1 MPKIPTYDI
10 QGRITA
16 DVPSTGTIP
25 SIDVRENIFRAAKP
39 ITDFVTKEYIQEK
52 KLEADNKAY
61 QILSDMYI
69 DQKDANGNTIQ
80 KGLFTIQSETKEN
93 GNPSD
98 AALIHDQEVNNLYNY
113 FKNNKFK
120 DINNFT
126 KKAIEK
132 KFYSTAGILKTKALE
147 GSRLKQIT
155 VSKDVDEDYIS
166 KEALVLKDVGP
177 VYIDIYTQKVIDK
190 INSNTNYDEGQKKIL
205 IKAYN
210 EFGVTTLAESMATA
224 QPFAFKEAVEA
235 GKFDLLSAEQKITL
249 SATADKNILQSKF
262 QVLTGALDLP
272 PDAAPALLSR
282 AYDEIAK
289 GTFGNN
295 KELQNLY
302 NSLSQTEKIE
312 FKSFF
317 NKKARAKRTDMQ
329 FSILAQNQI
338 IQSETAQESKEIL
351 EEMDKK
357 TGVFDQQ
364 IEELFGNTPEIV
376 EQFKDL
382 NEKIINN
389 KGKSISS
396 FDTNSRIINLIVND
410 EVNQVTDKFLLPG
423 ETGEGKSIIERYEN
437 GVNLKDLTF
446 LSSMINSQNKNPE
459 TYSEMKTF
467 FDFIDYYKMPVQ
479 GSPVLQGIDPGLDDR
494 LNNFKYVMYQRYI
507 NGIQNGIPAKTL
519 TDPLKKEFIGKDVLN
534 FMPNANKIFKEIIDE
549 IKKNKT
555 FNLERDAKRLPG
567 ESSEDYLKRIGLAKW
582 QLWLRN

>member
-16 DVPSTGTIP
+16 DVPSTGSIP

-39 ITDFVTKEYIQEK
+39 ITDFAVNEYVKEK

-61 QILSDMYI
+61 QLLSDMYI

-80 KGLFTIQSETKEN
+80 EGLFSIQSTTKKN
-93 GNPSD
+93 GNPTE
-98 AALIHDQEVNNLYNY
+98 AALYHDNSVNSLYNY
-113 FKNNKFK
+113 FKNNKFNNI
-120 DINNFT
+120 DNFT

-132 KFYSTAGILKTKALE
+132 KFFSTAGILKTKALE
-147 GSRLKQIT
+147 GSRIEQIT
-155 VSKDVDEDYIS
+155 LSKDIDEDYIS

-190 INSNTNYDEGQKKIL
+190 INSNSNYDEGQKKIL

-210 EFGVTTLAESMATA
+210 QFGVTTLAESMATA

-235 GKFDLLSAEQKITL
+235 GKFDSLSAKQKITL

-262 QVLTGALDLP
+262 QVLTGSLDLP

-295 KELQNLY
+295 QELQNLY
-302 NSLSQTEKIE
+302 KSLSVTEKTE

-338 IQSETAQESKEIL
+338 IQAEIAQESKKLIEN
-351 EEMDKK
+351 MDKE

-364 IEELFGNTPEIV
+364 IEELFGNTPVII

-396 FDTNSRIINLIVND
+396 FDTNSKIINLIVND

-446 LSSMINSQNKNPE
+446 LSSMIDSQNKNPE
-459 TYSEMKTF
+459 TYSQMKSF
-467 FDFIDYYKMPVQ
+467 FEFIDYYKMPVQ
-479 GSPVLQGIDPGLDDR
+479 GSPVLVGIDSGLDDR
-494 LNNFKYVMYQRYI
+494 LNNFKYIMYQRYI
-507 NGIQNGIPAKTL
+507 NGIQSGVPAKTL
-519 TDPLKKEFIGKDVLN
+519 TDPTKKEFIGKDVLN
-534 FMPNANKIFKEIIDE
+534 FMPNANKIFKEMIDQ
-549 IKKNKT
+549 IKKNKSFDLKT
-555 FNLERDAKRLPG
+555 DAKRLPG
-567 ESSEDYLKRIGLAKW
+567 ESTEDYLKRIGLTK
-582 QLWLRN
+582 

>member
-1 MPKIPTYDI
+1 M
-10 QGRITA
+10 
-16 DVPSTGTIP
+16 
-25 SIDVRENIFRAAKP
+25 
-39 ITDFVTKEYIQEK
+39 
-52 KLEADNKAY
+52 
-61 QILSDMYI
+61 
-69 DQKDANGNTIQ
+69 
-80 KGLFTIQSETKEN
+80 
-93 GNPSD
+93 
-98 AALIHDQEVNNLYNY
+98 
-113 FKNNKFK
+113 
-120 DINNFT
+120 
-126 KKAIEK
+126 
-132 KFYSTAGILKTKALE
+132 
-147 GSRLKQIT
+147 
-155 VSKDVDEDYIS
+155 
-166 KEALVLKDVGP
+166 
-177 VYIDIYTQKVIDK
+177 
-190 INSNTNYDEGQKKIL
+190 
-205 IKAYN
+205 
-210 EFGVTTLAESMATA
+210 
-224 QPFAFKEAVEA
+224 
-235 GKFDLLSAEQKITL
+235 
-249 SATADKNILQSKF
+249 
-262 QVLTGALDLP
+262 LTGALDLP

-567 ESSEDYLKRIGLAKW
+567 ESSEDYLKRIGLAK
-582 QLWLRN
+582 

>member
-39 ITDFVTKEYIQEK
+39 ITDFVTKEYIKEK

-113 FKNNKFK
+113 FKNNKFNNI
-120 DINNFT
+120 DNFT

-132 KFYSTAGILKTKALE
+132 KFFSTAGILKTKALE

-567 ESSEDYLKRIGLAKW
+567 ESSEDYLKRIGLAK
-582 QLWLRN
+582 

>member
-25 SIDVRENIFRAAKP
+25 NIDVRENIFRAAKP

-61 QILSDMYI
+61 KILSDMYI
-69 DQKDANGNTIQ
+69 DQKDANGNIIQ
-80 KGLFTIQSETKEN
+80 EGLFSIQSTTKKN
-93 GNPSD
+93 GNPTD
-98 AALIHDQEVNNLYNY
+98 AALYHDNSVNSLYNY
-113 FKNNKFK
+113 FKNNKFS
-120 DINNFT
+120 DLDNFT

-132 KFYSTAGILKTKALE
+132 KFFSTAGILKTKALE
-147 GSRLKQIT
+147 GSRTEQIT
-155 VSKDVDEDYIS
+155 LSKDIDEDYIS

-177 VYIDIYTQKVIDK
+177 AYIEIYTSKVIDK

-210 EFGVTTLAESMATA
+210 EFGVTTLAESMATS

-262 QVLTGALDLP
+262 QVLTGSLDLP

-289 GTFGNN
+289 GTFGGNQ
-295 KELQNLY
+295 ELINLY
-302 NSLSQTEKIE
+302 NSLSQTEKTE

-338 IQSETAQESKEIL
+338 IQAETAQESKKIL
-351 EEMDKK
+351 EDMDKK
-357 TGVFDQQ
+357 KGVLDQQ
-364 IEELFGNTPEIV
+364 IEELFGKTPEIV
-376 EQFKDL
+376 EQFKSL
-382 NEKIINN
+382 NEIVVNT

-396 FDTNSRIINLIVND
+396 FDTNSKIINLIIND

-446 LSSMINSQNKNPE
+446 LSSIIDSQNKNPE

-467 FDFIDYYKMPVQ
+467 FEFIDYYKMPVQ
-479 GSPVLQGIDPGLDDR
+479 GSPVLQGIDPDLDNR
-494 LNNFKYVMYQRYI
+494 LNNFKYVMYSRYI
-507 NGIQNGIPAKTL
+507 NGIKNGIPAKTL

-534 FMPNANKIFKEIIDE
+534 FMPNANKIFKEIIDQ

-555 FNLERDAKRLPG
+555 FNLETDAKRLPG
-567 ESSEDYLKRIGLAKW
+567 ESTKDYLIRIGLAK
-582 QLWLRN
+582 

>member
-10 QGRITA
+10 QGRITP

-25 SIDVRENIFRAAKP
+25 SIDPRENIFRAAKP

-61 QILSDMYI
+61 KILSDMYI
-69 DQKDANGNTIQ
+69 DQKDANGNIIQ
-80 KGLFTIQSETKEN
+80 EGLFSIQSTTKKN
-93 GNPSD
+93 GNPTD
-98 AALIHDQEVNNLYNY
+98 AALYHDNSVNSLYNY
-113 FKNNKFK
+113 FKNNKF
-120 DINNFT
+120 DDLDNFT

-132 KFYSTAGILKTKALE
+132 KFFSTAGILKTKALE
-147 GSRLKQIT
+147 GSRIEQIT
-155 VSKDVDEDYIS
+155 LSKDIDEDYIS

-210 EFGVTTLAESMATA
+210 EFGVTTLAESMATS

-235 GKFDLLSAEQKITL
+235 GKFDLLSAKQKVEL

-262 QVLTGALDLP
+262 QVLTGSLDLP
-272 PDAAPALLSR
+272 PDAEPALLSR

-289 GTFGNN
+289 GTFGGNQ
-295 KELQNLY
+295 ELINLY
-302 NSLSQTEKIE
+302 NSLSQTERTE
-312 FKSFF
+312 FKSFY
-317 NKKARAKRTDMQ
+317 NKKARSRKNDME

-338 IQSETAQESKEIL
+338 IKAETAQESKNIL
-351 EEMDKK
+351 EKMDKEK
-357 TGVFDQQ
+357 GIFDQQ
-364 IEELFGNTPEIV
+364 IEKLFGNTPEII
-376 EQFKDL
+376 EQFKVL
-382 NEKIINN
+382 NEKVVTT
-389 KGKSISS
+389 KGKSLSS
-396 FDTNSRIINLIVND
+396 FDTNSQIISLIINDDI
-410 EVNQVTDKFLLPG
+410 NQVSDPFLLPG
-423 ETGEGKSIIERYEN
+423 ETGEGKSILQRYEN

-446 LSSMINSQNKNPE
+446 LSTIIDSQNKNPE
-459 TYSEMKTF
+459 TYSQMKTF
-467 FDFIDYYKMPVQ
+467 FEFIDFYKMPVQ
-479 GSPVLQGIDPGLDDR
+479 GSPVLVGIDSGLDDR

-534 FMPNANKIFKEIIDE
+534 FMPNANKIFKEMIDQ

-555 FNLERDAKRLPG
+555 FNLETDAKRLPG
-567 ESSEDYLKRIGLAKW
+567 ESSDDYLKRIGLKK
-582 QLWLRN
+582 

>member
-1 MPKIPTYDI
+1 MPKIPTYDV

-16 DVPSTGTIP
+16 DVPSSGTIP

-61 QILSDMYI
+61 QLLSDMYI
-69 DQKDANGNTIQ
+69 DQKDTNGNIIQ

-113 FKNNKFK
+113 FKNNKFN

-210 EFGVTTLAESMATA
+210 QFGVTTLAESMATA

-262 QVLTGALDLP
+262 QVLTGSLDLP

-289 GTFGNN
+289 GTFGGNE
-295 KELQNLY
+295 ELVNLY
-302 NSLSQTEKIE
+302 NSLSQTEKTE
-312 FKSFF
+312 FKTFF

-338 IQSETAQESKEIL
+338 IQSEVALESKKIL

-357 TGVFDQQ
+357 NGVLEQQ
-364 IEELFGNTPEIV
+364 IDQLFGETPVII
-376 EQFKDL
+376 EQFKEL
-382 NEKIINN
+382 NEKVVNS

-396 FDTNSRIINLIVND
+396 FDTNSKIINLIIND
-410 EVNQVTDKFLLPG
+410 EINQVSDKFLLPG
-423 ETGEGKSIIERYEN
+423 ETGEGKSILQRYEN

-446 LSSMINSQNKNPE
+446 LSSMIDSQNKNPE

-467 FDFIDYYKMPVQ
+467 FEFIDYYKMPVQ
-479 GSPVLQGIDPGLDDR
+479 GSPVLQGIDSGLDNR
-494 LNNFKYVMYQRYI
+494 LNNFKYVMYSRYI
-507 NGIQNGIPAKTL
+507 NGIKNGIPAKTL
-519 TDPLKKEFIGKDVLN
+519 TDPTKKEFIGKDVLN
-534 FMPNANKIFKEIIDE
+534 FMPNANKIFKEMIDQ
-549 IKKNKT
+549 IKKNKSFDLKT
-555 FNLERDAKRLPG
+555 DAKRLPG
-567 ESSEDYLKRIGLAKW
+567 ESTKDYLIRIGLAK
-582 QLWLRN
+582 

>member
-10 QGRITA
+10 QGRIT
-16 DVPSTGTIP
+16 SETGNTGTIP
-25 SIDVRENIFRAAKP
+25 SIKVTENIFRTVEP
-39 ITDFVTKEYIQEK
+39 VTDFLTKEYIQEK

-61 QILSDMYI
+61 KILSDMYI
-69 DQKDANGNTIQ
+69 DQKDANGNIVQ
-80 KGLFTIQSETKEN
+80 EGLFSIQSTTKKN
-93 GNPSD
+93 GNPTD
-98 AALIHDQEVNNLYNY
+98 AALYHDNSVNSLYNY
-113 FKNNKFK
+113 FKNNKF
-120 DINNFT
+120 DDLDNFT

-132 KFYSTAGILKTKALE
+132 KFFSTAGILKTKALE
-147 GSRLKQIT
+147 GSRIEQIT
-155 VSKDVDEDYIS
+155 LSKDIDEDYIS
-166 KEALVLKDVGP
+166 KEALVLKDVTIP
-177 VYIDIYTQKVIDK
+177 YIPIYIQKVTDK

-205 IKAYN
+205 IKAYT

-224 QPFAFKEAVEA
+224 QPFAFKEAVKA

-262 QVLTGALDLP
+262 QVLTASLDLP

-312 FKSFF
+312 FKTFF
-317 NKKARAKRTDMQ
+317 NKKARTKRTDMQ

-338 IQSETAQESKEIL
+338 IQSEVAQQSKEIL

-357 TGVFDQQ
+357 TGVYDQQ
-364 IEELFGNTPEIV
+364 IEQLFKNTPKII
-376 EQFKDL
+376 EQFTEL

-396 FDTNSRIINLIVND
+396 FDTNSKIINLIIND
-410 EVNQVTDKFLLPG
+410 EINQVSDPFLLPG
-423 ETGEGKSIIERYEN
+423 ETGEGKSILQRYEN

-446 LSSMINSQNKNPE
+446 LSSIIDSQNKNPE

-467 FDFIDYYKMPVQ
+467 FEFIDYYKMPVQ
-479 GSPVLQGIDPGLDDR
+479 GSPVLEGIDPGLDDR
-494 LNNFKYVMYQRYI
+494 LNNFKYVMYSRYI
-507 NGIQNGIPAKTL
+507 NGIKNGIPAKTL
-519 TDPLKKEFIGKDVLN
+519 TDPTKKEFIGKDVLN
-534 FMPNANKIFKEIIDE
+534 FMPNANKIFKEIIEE
-549 IKKNKT
+549 IKKNKAT
-555 FNLERDAKRLPG
+555 NEFNPNIDAKRLPG
-567 ESSEDYLKRIGLAKW
+567 ESSNDYLKRIGLTK
-582 QLWLRN
+582 

>member
-25 SIDVRENIFRAAKP
+25 NIDVRENIFRAAKP

-61 QILSDMYI
+61 KILSDMYI
-69 DQKDANGNTIQ
+69 DQKDANGNIIQ
-80 KGLFTIQSETKEN
+80 EGLFSIQSTTKKN
-93 GNPSD
+93 GNPTD
-98 AALIHDQEVNNLYNY
+98 AALYHDNSVNSLYNY
-113 FKNNKFK
+113 FKNNKF
-120 DINNFT
+120 DDLDNFT

-177 VYIDIYTQKVIDK
+177 AYIEIYTSKVIDK

-210 EFGVTTLAESMATA
+210 EFGVTTLAESMATS

-262 QVLTGALDLP
+262 QVLTGSLDLP

-289 GTFGNN
+289 GTFGGNQ
-295 KELQNLY
+295 ELINLY
-302 NSLSQTEKIE
+302 NSLSQTEKTE

-338 IQSETAQESKEIL
+338 IQAETAQESKKIL
-351 EEMDKK
+351 EDMDKK
-357 TGVFDQQ
+357 KGVLDQQ
-364 IEELFGNTPEIV
+364 IEELFGKTPEIV
-376 EQFKDL
+376 EQFKSL
-382 NEKIINN
+382 NEIVVNT

-396 FDTNSRIINLIVND
+396 FDTNSKIINLIIND

-446 LSSMINSQNKNPE
+446 LSSIIDSQNKNPE

-467 FDFIDYYKMPVQ
+467 FEFIDYYKMPVQ
-479 GSPVLQGIDPGLDDR
+479 GSPVLVGIDSGLDDR
-494 LNNFKYVMYQRYI
+494 LNNFKYVMYSRYI
-507 NGIQNGIPAKTL
+507 NGIKNGIPAKTL

-534 FMPNANKIFKEIIDE
+534 FMPNANKIFKEIIDQ

-555 FNLERDAKRLPG
+555 FNLETDAKRLPG
-567 ESSEDYLKRIGLAKW
+567 ESTKDYLIRIGLAK
-582 QLWLRN
+582 

>member
-1 MPKIPTYDI
+1 MPKIPTYDV

-25 SIDVRENIFRAAKP
+25 SIDVRDNIFRAVKP

-61 QILSDMYI
+61 KILSDMYI
-69 DQKDANGNTIQ
+69 DQKDANGNIIQ
-80 KGLFTIQSETKEN
+80 EGLFSIQSTTKKN
-93 GNPSD
+93 GNPTD
-98 AALIHDQEVNNLYNY
+98 AALYHDNSVNSLYDY
-113 FKNNKFK
+113 FKNNKFG
-120 DINNFT
+120 DLDNFT

-132 KFYSTAGILKTKALE
+132 KFFSTAGILKTKALE
-147 GSRLKQIT
+147 GSRIEQIT
-155 VSKDVDEDYIS
+155 LSKDIDEDYIS

-210 EFGVTTLAESMATA
+210 EFGVTTLAESMATS

-235 GKFDLLSAEQKITL
+235 GKFDLLSAEQKIKL

-262 QVLTGALDLP
+262 QVLTASLDLP
-272 PDAAPALLSR
+272 PDASPALLSR

-289 GTFGNN
+289 ETFGNN
-295 KELQNLY
+295 KELINLY
-302 NSLSQTEKIE
+302 NSLSATEKIE

-317 NKKARAKRTDMQ
+317 NKKARAKKTDMQ

-338 IQSETAQESKEIL
+338 IQAETAQESKKIIED
-351 EEMDKK
+351 MDKK

-364 IEELFGNTPEIV
+364 INQLFKNTPQII
-376 EQFKDL
+376 EQFKVL
-382 NEKIINN
+382 NEKVVNTE
-389 KGKSISS
+389 GKSLSS
-396 FDTNSRIINLIVND
+396 FDTNSQIINLIIND
-410 EVNQVTDKFLLPG
+410 EINQVSDKFLLPG
-423 ETGEGKSIIERYEN
+423 ETGEGKSILQRYEN

-446 LSSMINSQNKNPE
+446 LSSMIDSQNKNPE

-467 FDFIDYYKMPVQ
+467 FDFINFYKMPVQ
-479 GSPVLQGIDPGLDDR
+479 GSPVLVGIDSGLDDR
-494 LNNFKYVMYQRYI
+494 LNNFKYVMYSRYI
-507 NGIQNGIPAKTL
+507 NGIKNGIPAKTL
-519 TDPLKKEFIGKDVLN
+519 TDPTKKEFIGKDILN
-534 FMPNANKIFKEIIDE
+534 FMPNANKIFKEMIDQ

-555 FNLERDAKRLPG
+555 FNLETDAKRLPG
-567 ESSEDYLKRIGLAKW
+567 ESSQDYLKRIGLTK
-582 QLWLRN
+582 

>member
-10 QGRITA
+10 QGRIT
-16 DVPSTGTIP
+16 SETGNTGTIP
-25 SIDVRENIFRAAKP
+25 SIKVTENIFRTVEP
-39 ITDFVTKEYIQEK
+39 VTDFLTKEYIQEK

-61 QILSDMYI
+61 KILSDMYI
-69 DQKDANGNTIQ
+69 DQKDVNGNIVQ
-80 KGLFTIQSETKEN
+80 EGLFSIQSTTKKN
-93 GNPSD
+93 GNPTD
-98 AALIHDQEVNNLYNY
+98 AALYHDNSVNSLYNY
-113 FKNNKFK
+113 FKNNKF
-120 DINNFT
+120 DDLENFN

-132 KFYSTAGILKTKALE
+132 KFFSTAGILKTKALE
-147 GSRLKQIT
+147 GSRIEQIT
-155 VSKDVDEDYIS
+155 LSKDIDEDYIS
-166 KEALVLKDVGP
+166 KEALVLKDVTIP
-177 VYIDIYTQKVIDK
+177 YIPIYIQKVTDK

-205 IKAYN
+205 IKAYT

-224 QPFAFKEAVEA
+224 QPFAFKEAVKA

-262 QVLTGALDLP
+262 QVLTASLDLP

-312 FKSFF
+312 FKTFF
-317 NKKARAKRTDMQ
+317 NKKARTKRTDMQ

-338 IQSETAQESKEIL
+338 IQSEVAQQSKEIL

-357 TGVFDQQ
+357 TGVYDQQ
-364 IEELFGNTPEIV
+364 IEQLFKNTPKII
-376 EQFKDL
+376 EQFTEL

-396 FDTNSRIINLIVND
+396 FDTNSKIINLIIND
-410 EVNQVTDKFLLPG
+410 EINQVSDPFLLPG
-423 ETGEGKSIIERYEN
+423 ETGEGKSILQRYEN

-446 LSSMINSQNKNPE
+446 LSSIIDSQNKNPE

-467 FDFIDYYKMPVQ
+467 FEFIDYYKMPVQ
-479 GSPVLQGIDPGLDDR
+479 GSPVLEGIDPGLDDR
-494 LNNFKYVMYQRYI
+494 LNNFKYVMYSRYI
-507 NGIQNGIPAKTL
+507 NGIKNGIPAKTL
-519 TDPLKKEFIGKDVLN
+519 TDPTKKEFIGKDVLN
-534 FMPNANKIFKEIIDE
+534 FMPNANKIFKEIIEE
-549 IKKNKT
+549 IKKNKAT
-555 FNLERDAKRLPG
+555 NEFNPNIDAKRLPG
-567 ESSEDYLKRIGLAKW
+567 ESSNDYLKRIGLTKL
-582 QLWLRN
+582 QL

>member
-1 MPKIPTYDI
+1 MPKIPTYDV

-16 DVPSTGTIP
+16 DVPSSGTIP

-61 QILSDMYI
+61 QLLSDMYI
-69 DQKDANGNTIQ
+69 DQKDTNGNIIQ

-113 FKNNKFK
+113 FKNNKFN

-210 EFGVTTLAESMATA
+210 QFGVTTLAESMATA

-262 QVLTGALDLP
+262 QVLTGSLDLP

-289 GTFGNN
+289 GTFGGNE
-295 KELQNLY
+295 ELVNLY
-302 NSLSQTEKIE
+302 NSLSQTEKTE
-312 FKSFF
+312 FKTFF

-338 IQSETAQESKEIL
+338 IQSEVALESKKIL

-357 TGVFDQQ
+357 NGVLEQQ
-364 IEELFGNTPEIV
+364 IDQLFGETPVII
-376 EQFKDL
+376 EQFKEL
-382 NEKIINN
+382 NEKVVNS

-396 FDTNSRIINLIVND
+396 FDTNSKIINLIIND
-410 EVNQVTDKFLLPG
+410 EINQVSDKFLLPG
-423 ETGEGKSIIERYEN
+423 ETGEGKSILQRYEN

-446 LSSMINSQNKNPE
+446 LSSMIDSQNKNPE

-467 FDFIDYYKMPVQ
+467 FEFIDYYKMPVQ
-479 GSPVLQGIDPGLDDR
+479 GSPVLQGIDSGLDNR
-494 LNNFKYVMYQRYI
+494 LNNFKYVMYSRYI
-507 NGIQNGIPAKTL
+507 NGIKNGIPAKTL
-519 TDPLKKEFIGKDVLN
+519 TDPTKKEFIGKDVLN
-534 FMPNANKIFKEIIDE
+534 FMPNANKIFKEMIDQ

-555 FNLERDAKRLPG
+555 FNLETDAKRLPG
-567 ESSEDYLKRIGLAKW
+567 ESTKDYLIRIGLAKW
-582 QLWLRN
+582 QL

>member
-1 MPKIPTYDI
+1 MPKIPTYDV

-16 DVPSTGTIP
+16 DVPSSGTIP
-25 SIDVRENIFRAAKP
+25 SIDVRENIFRVAKP

-61 QILSDMYI
+61 QLLSDMYI
-69 DQKDANGNTIQ
+69 DQKDTNGNIIQ

-113 FKNNKFK
+113 FKNNKFN

-262 QVLTGALDLP
+262 QVLTGSLDLP

-289 GTFGNN
+289 GTFGGNE
-295 KELQNLY
+295 ELVNLY
-302 NSLSQTEKIE
+302 NSLSATEQTE

-338 IQSETAQESKEIL
+338 IQSEVALESKKIL
-351 EEMDKK
+351 EDMDKK
-357 TGVFDQQ
+357 NGVLDQQ
-364 IEELFGNTPEIV
+364 IEQLFGNTPIIV

-382 NEKIINN
+382 NEKIVNS

-396 FDTNSRIINLIVND
+396 FDTNSKIINLIIND
-410 EVNQVTDKFLLPG
+410 EINQVTDKFLLPG
-423 ETGEGKSIIERYEN
+423 ETGEGKSILQRYEN

-446 LSSMINSQNKNPE
+446 LSSMIDSQNKNPE

-467 FDFIDYYKMPVQ
+467 FEFIDYYKMPVQ
-479 GSPVLQGIDPGLDDR
+479 GSPVLQGIDSGLDNR
-494 LNNFKYVMYQRYI
+494 LNNFKYVMYSRYI
-507 NGIQNGIPAKTL
+507 NGIKNGIPAKTL
-519 TDPLKKEFIGKDVLN
+519 TDPTKKEFIGKDVLN
-534 FMPNANKIFKEIIDE
+534 FMPNANKIFKEMIDQ

-555 FNLERDAKRLPG
+555 FNLETDAKRLPG
-567 ESSEDYLKRIGLAKW
+567 ESTQDYLIRIGLAK
-582 QLWLRN
+582 

>member
-10 QGRITA
+10 QGRVTA

-61 QILSDMYI
+61 QLLSDMYI
-69 DQKDANGNTIQ
+69 DQKDANGNIIQ

-98 AALIHDQEVNNLYNY
+98 AASIHDQEVNNLYNY
-113 FKNNKFK
+113 FKNNKFN

-177 VYIDIYTQKVIDK
+177 AYIDIYSQKVIDK

-210 EFGVTTLAESMATA
+210 QFGITTLAESMVTS

-262 QVLTGALDLP
+262 QVLTGSLDLP

-289 GTFGNN
+289 GTFGGNE
-295 KELQNLY
+295 ELVNLY
-302 NSLSQTEKIE
+302 NSLSATEQTE

-338 IQSETAQESKEIL
+338 IQSETALESKKIL
-351 EEMDKK
+351 EDMDKK
-357 TGVFDQQ
+357 KGVLDQQ
-364 IEELFGNTPEIV
+364 IEQLFGKTPIII
-376 EQFKDL
+376 EQFKEL
-382 NEKIINN
+382 NEKVVNS

-396 FDTNSRIINLIVND
+396 FDTNSKIINLIIND

-423 ETGEGKSIIERYEN
+423 ETGQGKSIIERYEN

-446 LSSMINSQNKNPE
+446 LSSMIDSQNKNPE

-467 FDFIDYYKMPVQ
+467 FEFIDYYKMPVQ
-479 GSPVLQGIDPGLDDR
+479 GSPVLQGIDPGLDNR
-494 LNNFKYVMYQRYI
+494 LNNFKYVMYSRYI
-507 NGIQNGIPAKTL
+507 NGIKNGIPAKTL
-519 TDPLKKEFIGKDVLN
+519 TDPTKKEFIGKDVLN
-534 FMPNANKIFKEIIDE
+534 FMPNANKIFKEMIDQ

-555 FNLERDAKRLPG
+555 FNLETDAKRLPG
-567 ESSEDYLKRIGLAKW
+567 ESTKDYLIRIGLAK
-582 QLWLRN
+582 

>member
-10 QGRITA
+10 QGRITSETG
-16 DVPSTGTIP
+16 STGTVP
-25 SIDVRENIFRAAKP
+25 SIKVTENIFRTVEP
-39 ITDFVTKEYIQEK
+39 VTDFLTKEYIQEK

-61 QILSDMYI
+61 QLLSDMYI
-69 DQKDANGNTIQ
+69 DQKDKNGTVVQ

-98 AALIHDQEVNNLYNY
+98 AALMHDQEVNNLYNY
-113 FKNNKFK
+113 FKNNKFN

-166 KEALVLKDVGP
+166 KEALVLKDVKTP
-177 VYIDIYTQKVIDK
+177 YIPIYIQKVTDK

-205 IKAYN
+205 IKAYT
-210 EFGVTTLAESMATA
+210 EFGITTLAESMATSE
-224 QPFAFKEAVEA
+224 PFSFKEAVEA

-249 SATADKNILQSKF
+249 SATADENILQSKF
-262 QVLTGALDLP
+262 QVLTGSLDLP

-289 GTFGNN
+289 GTFGGNQ
-295 KELQNLY
+295 ELVNLY
-302 NSLSQTEKIE
+302 NSLSQKELTE
-312 FKSFF
+312 FKTFF

-338 IQSETAQESKEIL
+338 IQSEVAQQSKEIL
-351 EEMDKK
+351 LEIDKK
-357 TGVFDQQ
+357 NGVLEKQIDQ
-364 IEELFGNTPEIV
+364 LFGETPVII
-376 EQFKDL
+376 EQFKEL
-382 NEKIINN
+382 NEKVVNS

-396 FDTNSRIINLIVND
+396 FDTNSKIINLIIND
-410 EVNQVTDKFLLPG
+410 EINQVSDKFLLPG
-423 ETGEGKSIIERYEN
+423 ETGEGKSILQRYEN

-446 LSSMINSQNKNPE
+446 LSSIIDSQNKNPE

-467 FDFIDYYKMPVQ
+467 FEFIDYYKMPVQ
-479 GSPVLQGIDPGLDDR
+479 GSPVLVGIDSGLDDR
-494 LNNFKYVMYQRYI
+494 LNNFKYVMYSRYI
-507 NGIQNGIPAKTL
+507 NGIKNGIPAKTL
-519 TDPLKKEFIGKDVLN
+519 TDPTKKEFIGKDVLN
-534 FMPNANKIFKEIIDE
+534 FMPNANKIFKEMIDQ
-549 IKKNKT
+549 IKKNKSFDLKT
-555 FNLERDAKRLPG
+555 DAKRLPG
-567 ESSEDYLKRIGLAKW
+567 ESTQDYLIRIGLATK
-582 QLWLRN
+582 

>member
-10 QGRITA
+10 QGRVTA

-61 QILSDMYI
+61 QLLSDMYI
-69 DQKDANGNTIQ
+69 DQKDANGNIIQ

-98 AALIHDQEVNNLYNY
+98 AASIHDQEVNNLYNY
-113 FKNNKFK
+113 FKNNKFN

-177 VYIDIYTQKVIDK
+177 AYIDIYTQKVIDK

-210 EFGVTTLAESMATA
+210 QFGITTLAESMVTS

-262 QVLTGALDLP
+262 QVLTGSLDLP

-289 GTFGNN
+289 GTFGGNE
-295 KELQNLY
+295 ELVNLY
-302 NSLSQTEKIE
+302 NSLSATEQTE

-338 IQSETAQESKEIL
+338 IQSETALESKKIL
-351 EEMDKK
+351 EDMDKK
-357 TGVFDQQ
+357 KGVLDQQ
-364 IEELFGNTPEIV
+364 IEQLFGKTPIII
-376 EQFKDL
+376 EQFKEL
-382 NEKIINN
+382 NEKVVNS

-396 FDTNSRIINLIVND
+396 FDTNSKIINLIIND

-423 ETGEGKSIIERYEN
+423 ETGQGKSIIERYEN

-446 LSSMINSQNKNPE
+446 LSSMIDSQNKNPE

-467 FDFIDYYKMPVQ
+467 FEFIDYYKMPVQ
-479 GSPVLQGIDPGLDDR
+479 GSPVLQGIDPGLDNR
-494 LNNFKYVMYQRYI
+494 LNNFKYVMYSRYI
-507 NGIQNGIPAKTL
+507 NGIKNGIPAKTL
-519 TDPLKKEFIGKDVLN
+519 TDPTKKEFIGKDVLN
-534 FMPNANKIFKEIIDE
+534 FMPNANKIFKEMIDQ

-555 FNLERDAKRLPG
+555 FNLETDAKRLPG
-567 ESSEDYLKRIGLAKW
+567 ESTKDYLIRIGLAK
-582 QLWLRN
+582 